1 MLRIILLFFP
11 KKYISYLKKRDQKLK
26 YLFKYERLNLILT
39 LMYYRYFK
47 IYQENRSSHSIT
59 IKKESSSKVEKHREH
74 SKEGAISEAFENS
87 SRKLARQDVSE
98 AVKEIG
104 SANIENNGVD
114 KIGI

>member
-11 KKYISYLKKRDQKLK
+11 KKYISYLKTRDQKSK

-39 LMYYRYFK
+39 HWCIIVTLKY
-47 IYQENRSSHSIT
+47 
-59 IKKESSSKVEKHREH
+59 IKKIDHRTALLSKKNLLQKWRNTE
-74 SKEGAISEAFENS
+74 EGAISEAFENS